1 MLKKIK
7 EQNETELVPMENFI
21 PETGEL
27 TTKQDIL
34 TTNEML
40 PAFNILALA
49 AQLKGLRNLKKGVGI
64 SSRYLELTEKG
75 QEIYGVFIRYKW
87 IAPKATLYVKLED
100 VPECEREMYF
110 EKDRQ
115 LYKKVECVE
124 FITDAGDAFMLGGVQ
139 FLNSFKERGIQAGQ
153 KFYARY
159 EGLKNRTKIF
169 DIRTLD
175 TVEEAEWEEIAVAQL
190 PN

>member
-1 MLKKIK
+1 MAKQIAEKT
-7 EQNETELVPMENFI
+7 ETELVPMENFI
-21 PETGEL
+21 PETGEI

-34 TTNEML
+34 TTNEPL

-49 AQLKGLRNLKKGVGI
+49 AQLKGLRSLKKGVGI
-64 SSRYLELTEKG
+64 SSRYLEMTSKG

-100 VPECEREMYF
+100 VPESEREMYF

-124 FITDAGDAFMLGGVQ
+124 FINDKGEAYMIGGVQ
-139 FLNSFKERGIQAGQ
+139 FINSFKERGIEASQ
-153 KFYARY
+153 KFYA
-159 EGLKNRTKIF
+159 EFLGLKGKTKIF

-175 TVEEAEWEEIAVAQL
+175 ETEDAEYEEVEQNE
-190 PN
+190 N